1 MNQKQHIIFDLD
13 GTLIDSKP
21 EIISTYKKVFEHIIP
36 TNEVKY
42 DEINYGDTLAS
53 ILDKVY
59 NQNVEMIEKAKVIFS
74 EIYDNS
80 NYDETLLYPHVFEI
94 LHLFHSSEFILH
106 IATNKRIVPTINI
119 LKSKSI
125 FQLFTSIVTSDL
137 IKNKPMSK
145 TEMVEKICKDQLISR
160 GFMIGDSSQ
169 DVKAGLANNLD
180 TVAILY
186 GYQKKEEILKS
197 NPNFFINNFKE
208 LIEIIK

>member
-74 EIYDNS
+74 EIYDHS
-80 NYDETLLYPHVFEI
+80 NYDETLLYPNVFEI
-94 LHLFHSSEFILH
+94 LHLFHSSDFILH

-186 GYQKKEEILKS
+186 GYEKKEEILKS